1 MTSESGPTPD
11 DQPADAAAQHERG
24 RISRLVRNK
33 GFVKLVGALA
43 VLALLYYAFFV
54 VLPQEV
60 DWDTVWAAISDLT
73 SSQLAALGVSALV
86 VMVCLGWAA
95 KASLP
100 GLRLYQGFESSATS
114 QMTAFVIPP
123 PGDYI
128 IRFAMYRTYGFT
140 DEQSGIS
147 VIIAL
152 VLRYVITFFMPIIG
166 LAAVVL
172 AGQVTADT
180 GWWLVGYTA
189 AFLAVVYLLRRIVQS
204 DATAHAVGRWVS
216 AVVTW
221 VMDLFHHSPSKDIE
235 AIVVDFGRKTRGTA
249 QENRVPLLASN
260 LAWGLSNVLVLGMAL
275 RFSGLDSTTLT
286 GAEILLMT
294 GIVMVVNVLPVPG
307 INALIVPDLSAAMG
321 LTTTTEQSQL
331 TAALTLFRVCTWI
344 LPMIIGVG
352 MFFVWRYRV
361 RKDTVTTVNADSSDD
376 GGWAPVRPGVDPANP
391 DASAGGGP
399 AVPGNPQGD
408 EDREQDQT
416 PQD

>member
-1 MTSESGPTPD
+1 MAER
-11 DQPADAAAQHERG
+11 ERG

-43 VLALLYYAFFV
+43 VIALLYYAFFV

-73 SSQLAALGVSALV
+73 APQLAALGVSAVV

-114 QMTAFVIPP
+114 QMTAFVVPP
-123 PGDYI
+123 PGDYV

-166 LAAVVL
+166 LAAVLL
-172 AGQVTADT
+172 AGQGTADT
-180 GWWLVGYTA
+180 GWWFVGYTA

-204 DATAHAVGRWVS
+204 DATARAVGRWVR
-216 AVVTW
+216 ALVTW
-221 VMDLFHHSPSKDIE
+221 VMDLFHRSPSKDIE
-235 AIVVDFGRKTRGTA
+235 AIVVDFGRRTRGTA
-249 QENRVPLLASN
+249 QANRVPLLASN
-260 LAWGLSNVLVLGMAL
+260 LAWGLSNMLVLGMAL

-361 RKDTVTTVNADSSDD
+361 RKDTVTTVNTDSVDE
-376 GGWAPVRPGVDPANP
+376 GGWDSVGPGVDPANP
-391 DASAGGGP
+391 GTSAGGGP
-399 AVPGNPQGD
+399 AVPRNSQGD
-408 EDREQDQT
+408 EDRQQHEAPED
-416 PQD
+416 